1 MKNGV
6 LNAKFK
12 ILIITVYTVSIFL
25 LIGCAFLLKPS
36 NRRESFSNYG
46 TKPYDDN
53 LGIALRETEDR
64 KSVLETYSS
73 SKTTDVER
81 KAGKHEKSTYNLQLT
96 LVKLTTKELN
106 NIKIIIAARTE
117 DGGYRY
123 ADYTT
128 NSKYLSAQ
136 TFTSVTTFSS
146 FSSKTIEE
154 KEKNNSTID
163 VKFDETPVEF
173 FIKILYSVD
182 ENHKILEYKVSP
194 LEVEASTFSTYEKR
208 NIINAGNGENSL
220 FINPMNDVFRL
231 KLSKTEVDE
240 TSTIDTIHRD
250 TLKLELRTN
259 LSGLSNYKYELDYLR
274 EHQLKK
280 IEVPKENVWDI
291 DPEVAEMK
299 LEVWGKIDSKDS
311 AFSNYVKLY
320 ALYGFFSSQR
330 TMSLTTVTIDESL
343 NLSDIYI
350 VMNGEIYNG
359 TVDQIHT
366 SYQIDYKSLPNI

>member
-12 ILIITVYTVSIFL
+12 ILIITVYTVAIFL
-25 LIGCAFLLKPS
+25 LIGCAFLLQPS

-46 TKPYDDN
+46 TQPYDEN

-73 SKTTDVER
+73 SKSEDVER

-96 LVKLTTKELN
+96 LVKLTVKELN
-106 NIKIIIAARTE
+106 NIKIIVAARTE

-128 NSKYLSAQ
+128 NSKYLGAQ

-146 FSSKTIEE
+146 FSSKSIEE
-154 KEKNNSTID
+154 KEKNKSTVD

-182 ENHKILEYKVSP
+182 ETQKTLEYKVSP
-194 LEVEASTFSTYEKR
+194 LDINTATFSSYEKR
-208 NIINAGNGENSL
+208 NVIGAGNGTDSL

-231 KLSKTEVDE
+231 KMSKTEVTE
-240 TSTIDTIHRD
+240 TSTIDNIHRD

-259 LSGLSNYKYELDYLR
+259 LPGLSNYKYELDYLR
-274 EHQLKK
+274 EHGLKK
-280 IEVPKENVWDI
+280 IEVPKANEWDI

-311 AFSNYVKLY
+311 QFSNYVKLY

-343 NLSDIYI
+343 NLSDIYV

-359 TVDQIHT
+359 TVDKIHAT
-366 SYQIDYKSLPNI
+366 YQIDYKTLPNI

>member
-12 ILIITVYTVSIFL
+12 ILIITVYTVAIFL
-25 LIGCAFLLKPS
+25 LIGCAFLLQPS
-36 NRRESFSNYG
+36 NRRESFSSYG
-46 TKPYDDN
+46 TKPYDEN

-73 SKTTDVER
+73 SKPADVER

-106 NIKIIIAARTE
+106 NIKIIVAARTK

-128 NSKYLSAQ
+128 NSKYLGAQ

-154 KEKNNSTID
+154 KEKNKSTVD

-173 FIKILYSVD
+173 FVKILYTIEGKD
-182 ENHKILEYKVSP
+182 KILEYKVSP
-194 LEVEASTFSTYEKR
+194 LDVDSSTFSNYEKR
-208 NIINAGNGENSL
+208 NVIEAGNGSDSL
-220 FINPMNDVFRL
+220 FINPMNDVFRF
-231 KLSKTEVDE
+231 KMSKTEVTE
-240 TSTIDTIHRD
+240 NSTIDDIHRD

-259 LSGLSNYKYELDYLR
+259 LPGLIKYKYELDYLR

-291 DPEVAEMK
+291 NPEVAEMK

-311 AFSNYVKLY
+311 QFSNYVKLY

-350 VMNGEIYNG
+350 VMNGQIYNG

-366 SYQIDYKSLPNI
+366 AYQIDYKTLPNI

>member
-12 ILIITVYTVSIFL
+12 ILIITVYTVAIFL
-25 LIGCAFLLKPS
+25 LIGCAFLLQPS

-46 TKPYDDN
+46 TQPYDEN

-73 SKTTDVER
+73 SKSEDVER

-96 LVKLTTKELN
+96 LVKLTVKELN
-106 NIKIIIAARTE
+106 NIKIIVAARTE

-128 NSKYLSAQ
+128 NSKYLGAQ

-146 FSSKTIEE
+146 FSSKSIEE
-154 KEKNNSTID
+154 KEKNKSTVD

-182 ENHKILEYKVSP
+182 ETQKTLEYKVSP
-194 LEVEASTFSTYEKR
+194 LDINTTTFSSYEKR
-208 NIINAGNGENSL
+208 NVIDAGNGTDSL

-231 KLSKTEVDE
+231 KMSKTEVTE
-240 TSTIDTIHRD
+240 TSTIDNIHRD

-259 LSGLSNYKYELDYLR
+259 LPGLSNYKYELDYLR
-274 EHQLKK
+274 EHGLKK
-280 IEVPKENVWDI
+280 IEVPKANEWDV

-311 AFSNYVKLY
+311 QFSNYVKLY

-343 NLSDIYI
+343 NLSDIYV

-359 TVDQIHT
+359 TVDKIHAT
-366 SYQIDYKSLPNI
+366 YQIDYKTLPKI

>member
-12 ILIITVYTVSIFL
+12 ILIITVYTVAIFL

-46 TKPYDDN
+46 TKPYDEN

-73 SKTTDVER
+73 SNTNDVER
-81 KAGKHEKSTYNLQLT
+81 KTGKHEKSTYNLQLT
-96 LVKLTTKELN
+96 LVKLTVQALN
-106 NIKIIIAARTE
+106 NIKIIVAAKTK

-128 NSKYLSAQ
+128 NSKYLGS
-136 TFTSVTTFSS
+136 TTYTSVTTFSS
-146 FSSKTIEE
+146 FSSKSIEE

-173 FIKILYSVD
+173 FIKIQYSVNESD
-182 ENHKILEYKVSP
+182 KTLEYKVNP
-194 LEVEASTFSTYEKR
+194 LDIDSSNFSNYEKR
-208 NIINAGNGENSL
+208 SVISAGSGSDSL

-231 KLSKTEVDE
+231 KMSKTEVTE

-259 LSGLSNYKYELDYLR
+259 LPGLSNYKYELDYLR

-280 IEVPKENVWDI
+280 IEVPKENEWDI

-299 LEVWGKIDSKDS
+299 LEVWGKIDSKDNQ
-311 AFSNYVKLY
+311 FSNYVKLY

-350 VMNGEIYNG
+350 IMNGTIYNG

-366 SYQIDYKSLPNI
+366 AYQIDYKTLPNI